1 MYPISKILVIIDTTW
16 SSSLHLANN
25 HKFYEKLP
33 RIDERLKI
41 ISNLFDFFY
50 FSTVIMVIKTYDS
63 LGRLLHSK
71 LGLK

>member
-1 MYPISKILVIIDTTW
+1 MYPVSKILVIIDTTW
-16 SSSLHLANN
+16 SSSFHLANN
-25 HKFYEKLP
+25 HKFYEKLS

-41 ISNLFDFFY
+41 NSNLFDFFY
-50 FSTVIMVIKTYDS
+50 FSTVIMVIKPYDS